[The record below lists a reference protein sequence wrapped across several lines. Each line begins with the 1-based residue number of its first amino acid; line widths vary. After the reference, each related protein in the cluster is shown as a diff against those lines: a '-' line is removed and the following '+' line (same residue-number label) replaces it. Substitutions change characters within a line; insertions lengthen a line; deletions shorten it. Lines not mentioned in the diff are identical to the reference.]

1 MFRVVFLLLAGYSMV
16 VIAGQQLP
24 EGEFENSACLEC
36 HQQQDPELVA
46 AWKSSAHAVKEKLA
60 TCVSCHGNSHEKAGD
75 RARRDE
81 TCIDCH
87 GGGRAPAV
95 HSYTTSKHGIL
106 TRLEQNEWDW
116 EQPLESA
123 NYRAPGCA
131 YCHMH
136 SGNHNV
142 GIVVRTWQ
150 SEQAVDADEREQ
162 VQDILRVVC
171 QDCHAPRYVKTLFDN
186 GERML
191 EIGYMK
197 VREAALLL
205 ARAHADYQPA
215 ALEEAEQ
222 QFIKMKTRHLKNV
235 YLGIA
240 HQSPDY
246 QWWHGQ
252 PALDGD
258 LIRIRGVIDQAR
270 RAKSLESFGVSTD
283 SFQQTERGN

>member
-1 MFRVVFLLLAGYSMV
+1 MGRFIALLLAGFST
-16 VIAGQQLP
+16 IAVAENPAP
-24 EGEFENSACLEC
+24 EGEYKNNACVEC
-36 HQQQDPELVA
+36 HQQQDAELVA
-46 AWKSSAHAVKEKLA
+46 AWRDSVHATAGKVA
-60 TCVSCHGNSHEKAGD
+60 TCVACHGNSHENAASH
-75 RARRDE
+75 ARRDT
-81 TCIDCH
+81 TCVDCH
-87 GGGRAPAV
+87 GGKTVPVV

-136 SGNHNV
+136 SGNHDV
-142 GIVVRTWQ
+142 GAMIRPWQ
-150 SEQAVDADEREQ
+150 PEQAASSNEREQ
-162 VQDILRVVC
+162 VQDAVRAVC
-171 QDCHAPRYVKTLFDN
+171 QDCHAPRYVTTLLDN

-191 EIGYMK
+191 DIGRMK
-197 VREAALLL
+197 VREAAAMIDK
-205 ARAHADYQPA
+205 ARGRYQPA
-215 ALEEAEQ
+215 ALEDAEK
-222 QFIKMKTRHLKNV
+222 QFLEMKAQHLKNV

-270 RAKSLESFGVSTD
+270 RLKLLESVKANTGVA
-283 SFQQTERGN
+283 Q